1 MAGYIALGELGFS
14 KVIAIILQLYDSDYV
29 YFDFQRIAESSLRS
43 CGRRSADRHC

>member
-14 KVIAIILQLYDSDYV
+14 KAIAIIPQLYESDYV